1 MFMEKDIKK
10 DIKRIIVISLMSLLM
25 AVNIKTFVR
34 TGNLFPGGAT
44 GLTLLITRSAAIFF
58 NINLPYTFVN
68 IILNAIPVYIGF
80 RYIGKKFTLY
90 SCWVIVLASV
100 LTDIIPGY
108 VITQD
113 TLLIS
118 IFGGILNGVA
128 ISICLLMNA
137 TTGGTDFISI
147 FLSERK
153 SVDAFNIILAGN
165 AVVLLIAGFIFG
177 WDRALYSIIFQYVTT
192 TVIHTL
198 YRKYQQITL
207 FIVTDHP
214 AEICNLIS
222 DISHHGATV
231 LEGEGYHNHCMR
243 SIVYSI
249 VSSAE
254 ANKVV
259 SEIKKVDKSAFI
271 NIIKTQ
277 QILGK
282 FYRRP
287 EE

>member
-1 MFMEKDIKK
+1 MEIDIKK
-10 DIKRIIVISLMSLLM
+10 DFKRIIVISIMSLLM
-25 AVNIKTFVR
+25 AINIKTFVR
-34 TGNLFPGGAT
+34 TGDLFPGGAS
-44 GLTLLITRSAAIFF
+44 GLTLLITRSASMFF
-58 NINLPYTFVN
+58 HIKLPYTVVN
-68 IILNAIPVYIGF
+68 LSLNAIPVYIGF

-90 SCWVIVLASV
+90 SCWVIVLAGI
-100 LTDIIPGY
+100 LTDIIPEY

-113 TLLIS
+113 ILLIS
-118 IFGGILNGVA
+118 IFGGIINGVA
-128 ISICLLMNA
+128 ISTCLLMNA

-153 SVDAFNIILAGN
+153 GVDAFNIILAGN

-192 TVIHTL
+192 TIIRTI

-207 FIVTDHP
+207 FVVTDNP
-214 AEICNLIS
+214 EEVCNIIS
-222 DISHHGATV
+222 KLSNHGATV
-231 LEGEGYHNHCMR
+231 LEGEGYYNHCKR
-243 SIVYSI
+243 SVVYSV

-259 SEIKKVDKSAFI
+259 SAIKEIDKAAFI

>member
-1 MFMEKDIKK
+1 MEIDLKK
-10 DIKRIIVISLMSLLM
+10 DIKRIVIISFMSLVM

-34 TGNLFPGGAT
+34 TGDLFPGGAS
-44 GLTLLITRSAAIFF
+44 GITLLITRSASQFL
-58 NINLPYTFVN
+58 NLQIPYTVVN
-68 IILNAIPVYIGF
+68 VALNAIPVYIGF

-90 SCWVIVLASV
+90 SCWVIVLAGL

-113 TLLIS
+113 ILLIS
-118 IFGGILNGVA
+118 IFGGIINGIA
-128 ISICLLMNA
+128 ISTCLLMNA

-153 SVDAFNIILAGN
+153 GMDAFNIILAGN
-165 AVVLLIAGFIFG
+165 AVVLIIAGFIFG

-192 TVIHTL
+192 TIIRTI

-207 FIVTDHP
+207 FIVTDNP
-214 AEICNLIS
+214 EEVCNVIS
-222 DISHHGATV
+222 KSSNHGATV
-231 LEGEGYHNHCMR
+231 LEGEGYYNHCKR
-243 SIVYSI
+243 SVVYSV

-259 SEIKKVDKSAFI
+259 NAIKEVDKTAFI
-271 NIIKTQ
+271 NLIKTQ